1 MRPVWLPEA
10 QRALWVERDRSW
22 ARWLNRAAERP
33 SLVTLLLAVSW
44 LADGPLWYALL
55 AALPWWG
62 GAQGPACALRM
73 LLVGALNLSIYKLLK
88 PRIARP
94 RPYVAC
100 PGVRACARSLDEFSF
115 PSGHVMHA
123 VAFSVLIGAA
133 YPSFIAAAWLFTLLV
148 ALSRVVLGLHYPSDV
163 AFGAAIGLIGAE
175 LVKLVV

>member
-1 MRPVWLPEA
+1 
-10 QRALWVERDRSW
+10 
-22 ARWLNRAAERP
+22 
-33 SLVTLLLAVSW
+33 
-44 LADGPLWYALL
+44 
-55 AALPWWG
+55 
-62 GAQGPACALRM
+62 M

-94 RPYVAC
+94 RPYVGC
-100 PGVRACARSLDEFSF
+100 PGIRACARSLDEFSF

-133 YPSFIAAAWLFTLLV
+133 YPSFIAVAWSFTLLV

-175 LVKLVV
+175 LVELVI

>member
-1 MRPVWLPEA
+1 MKLLEA
-10 QRALWVERDRSW
+10 RRALWLERERGW

-33 SLVTLLLAVSW
+33 ALVMLLGVVSW
-44 LADGPLWYALL
+44 LADGPLWYALV

-62 GAQGPACALRM
+62 GPAGPFCALRM
-73 LLVGALNLSIYKLLK
+73 LLVGSLNLSIYKLLK

-94 RPYVAC
+94 RPYVGC
-100 PGVRACARSLDEFSF
+100 PGIRACARSLDEFSF

-133 YPSFIAAAWLFTLLV
+133 YPPFVAAAWLFTLLV

-175 LVKLVV
+175 LVQLVV